1 MKTITTS
8 DPKLALLRLT
18 RQSCDKMHML
28 ADLMKQV
35 LDVKKAYED
44 GIFTSA
50 RTPESMDNVMRE
62 LVYTF
67 SCEANCGV
75 AVARSVVDGTSV
87 PLPMFFDKDYNPV
100 KEA

>member
-8 DPKLALLRLT
+8 DPKLALLCLT
-18 RQSCDKMHML
+18 RQNSDKMHML

-35 LDVKKAYED
+35 LDVKEACED
-44 GIFTSA
+44 GTFTSA

-67 SCEANCGV
+67 SCEANCGIS
-75 AVARSVVDGTSV
+75 AARAIVDGTPV
-87 PLPMFFDKDYNPV
+87 ALPMFFDKDYNPV
-100 KEA
+100 EKA